1 MYERRTDLALESHMR
16 FSQVSRRDPEGVR
29 ADTYRIGDITVDCIE
44 IVDGQGAEALGK
56 PRGSYITMTLPP
68 DAFADPER
76 LFTGAKSLARF
87 LSPML
92 PQSGDILVVGLGNRN
107 ITPDDLGPAAVG
119 SVIVTRHLKSSMPGD
134 FRAFRS
140 VCAVTAGVLGLTGIE
155 TAEIV
160 RGVTEH
166 VQPAAVIAIDAL
178 AAMDAGRL
186 CRTFQLT
193 DTGITPGS
201 GTGGTRGAITAE
213 TLGVPVIAI
222 GVPTVIDAATLALG
236 ALETAG
242 AETPPDISFSE
253 IENLLVTPKDIDAL
267 ISKSARTIGF
277 AVNLALHG
285 EMSLSEM
292 EQFLS

>member
-1 MYERRTDLALESHMR
+1 M
-16 FSQVSRRDPEGVR
+16 
-29 ADTYRIGDITVDCIE
+29 
-44 IVDGQGAEALGK
+44 
-56 PRGSYITMTLPP
+56 
-68 DAFADPER
+68 
-76 LFTGAKSLARF
+76 
-87 LSPML
+87 
-92 PQSGDILVVGLGNRN
+92 
-107 ITPDDLGPAAVG
+107 PA
-119 SVIVTRHLKSSMPGD
+119 D

-178 AAMDAGRL
+178 AAMDAVRL

-201 GTGGTRGAITAE
+201 GTGGTRGAITKQ

-222 GVPTVIDAATLALG
+222 GVPTVIDAATLAMG
-236 ALETAG
+236 ALEAAG
-242 AETPPDISFSE
+242 AKPPAKLSFSE

-285 EMSLSEM
+285 DMSLSEM
-292 EQFLS
+292 EQFLA